1 MSWLVKSIELLAEVI
16 ILSSPNNIWLL
27 MKFCAFNGIKFKKKQ
42 CILYYKEKHAF
53 SSVCPS
59 VNILDFR
66 YFSKSNIVTKKIIFE
81 LG

>member
-1 MSWLVKSIELLAEVI
+1 
-16 ILSSPNNIWLL
+16 

-66 YFSKSNIVTKKIIFE
+66 YFSKINIVTKKIIFE